1 MNLKESFRYQN
12 FLDTLIADARCSIM
26 NLSHSMIVTK
36 NHLRSKANPDAVDE
50 VMVEIVEDFYPND
63 KVVKF
68 LVWAVNEKEV
78 LARLIS
84 NAKTS
89 ADFDLDSSV
98 SSNRQRKELIKSIN
112 WLLAKKES
120 KTKEYGTDYKFNVE
134 GDQISYRYEIEVE
147 RKENFNRAE
156 LKATV
161 KQLNSVC
168 DEVSSKIDEF
178 LINTTLDYTPKFD
191 VNSSFDD
198 VMESFISEDAAD
210 TDWETK

>member
-1 MNLKESFRYQN
+1 
-12 FLDTLIADARCSIM
+12 
-26 NLSHSMIVTK
+26 MIVTK

-147 RKENFNRAE
+147 RKENFNRTE